1 MTLLFMQRRS
11 LIFWSLVSF
20 LSILLTLFWGSVV
33 QLHRAYLKMPKDPLV
48 GDKPA
53 TLAALKNGGLPI
65 SFLVMGDSS
74 LNQTAQTLIR
84 KASRQGDAS
93 FLVIVGDFVT
103 EPDLWYH
110 RWFLMEMTQDI
121 QPAFPVFL
129 APGNHDIDW
138 RSLIRKAERRVTPE
152 VYDSLYGARNF
163 SFVFNDCLFIICG
176 IDLQNPASYLN
187 YLEETLSQK
196 GVGRKYIFVF
206 AHHPP
211 KDLANYIEG
220 NLPMEDRFYSLLET
234 YKVTAC
240 FFGDYHGYWRGQ
252 RNGVNLI
259 VSGGG
264 GRLKASQPEWG
275 KFNHILKMTVDPRG
289 ISEGILILPEKRFDL
304 GNSMEKWAFIYVLPL
319 VEGGVGILYLFFF
332 CSFSCGILSVIISL
346 RLFLTKYRSNASS

>member
-1 MTLLFMQRRS
+1 MTLLFRQRRS

-20 LSILLTLFWGSVV
+20 LSILLTLFWGSVI
-33 QLHRAYLKMPKDPLV
+33 QLHRAYLKMPEDPMV

-53 TLAALKNGGLPI
+53 TVGALKNGGLPF

-74 LNQTAQTLIR
+74 LNKTAQTLIR

-103 EPDLWYH
+103 DPDLWYH
-110 RWFLMEMTQDI
+110 RWFLMEMAREI
-121 QPAFPVFL
+121 QPGFPVFL

-138 RSLIRKAERRVTPE
+138 RSLIRKPGRRVTPE

-163 SFVFNDCLFIICG
+163 SFVFNDCLFIFCG
-176 IDLQNPASYLN
+176 IDPKSPASYLS

-196 GVGRKYIFVF
+196 GIGRKYIFVF
-206 AHHPP
+206 THHPP
-211 KDLANYIEG
+211 KGLANYIEG
-220 NLPMEDRFYSLLET
+220 NLPMENRFYSILET

-275 KFNHILKMTVDPRG
+275 KFNHILKITVDPKG
-289 ISEGILILPEKRFDL
+289 ISEGILILPEKGLYF

-319 VEGGVGILYLFFF
+319 AEGREGILYFFFF

-346 RLFLTKYRSNASS
+346 RLFLTKYRSNAPS